1 MGISHSLN
9 SGNFL
14 QNYYLP
20 TLTEMEAMYKMM
32 KTVFD
37 TFELGNKSISLTNS
51 GQCRLSAIG
60 ACVND
65 VRIKVVGIA
74 QMFLSR

>member
-1 MGISHSLN
+1 
-9 SGNFL
+9 
-14 QNYYLP
+14 
-20 TLTEMEAMYKMM
+20 MYKMM